1 MKRHALLHLLIRAA
15 VAMPWLANAH
25 AHEEARALDLRY
37 VPPANAMTV
46 QPLASSEQDRLAR
59 GIASAYHP
67 GLIELGVKA
76 SKDAL
81 LECQKGDYPGG
92 GIGLLSMPLARPNA
106 VTDHCRRF

>member
-1 MKRHALLHLLIRAA
+1 MKRHARLGLLIRAV
-15 VAMPWLANAH
+15 VAMPWLVNAH

-37 VPPANAMTV
+37 APPAHALTFR
-46 QPLASSEQDRLAR
+46 PLASSEQDRLAR
-59 GIASAYHP
+59 GIASASVP

-92 GIGLLSMPLARPNA
+92 GMGLLSMPLARPNA